1 MRLHLF
7 VAVLISGLGY
17 SQTILNS
24 ESLLNHSADKLTT
37 QLNLSVDWESGNENT
52 FATFNQIL
60 IGKKKGK
67 QLWRLIIGHDYE
79 DDEGEI
85 VANDWSGQL
94 RLNHYVSA
102 KNSIYGFMQSQNIR
116 VLQMNHR
123 YLFGGG
129 YRHSIY
135 ANESQYFDL
144 AAGLFYED
152 EEYPE
157 LQTDKVRFNINGFV
171 RVKIFENLFFNCVS
185 YFKSTLKI
193 QVISVFLLS
202 PKSILSKTS
211 LPCQLLHKIAT
222 IQHPICST
230 KRTIFYPS
238 WYSRS
243 IFLIKANDEQ
253 VDISSHYTLCFGL

>member
-1 MRLHLF
+1 MRHFLSVLVF
-7 VAVLISGLGY
+7 VSNFGY

-60 IGKKKGK
+60 VGTKKGK

-94 RLNHYVSA
+94 RLNHYVND
-102 KNSIYGFMQSQNIR
+102 KNSIYGFIQSQNNL

-123 YLFGGG
+123 HLFGGG
-129 YRHSIY
+129 YRHSLY

-157 LQTDKVRFNINGFV
+157 LQSDKLRFNINGFV
-171 RVKIFENLFFNCVS
+171 RMKIFEKLFFNCVS
-185 YFKSTLKI
+185 YFQI
-193 QVISVFLLS
+193 
-202 PKSILSKTS
+202 
-211 LPCQLLHKIAT
+211 
-222 IQHPICST
+222 ST
-230 KRTIFYPS
+230 KDTSDIRLFVEPKINFELDKFTLSIVGQNRYNSVPYLLNKKNDFLSQLVLTINPF
-238 WYSRS
+238 
-243 IFLIKANDEQ
+243 D
-253 VDISSHYTLCFGL
+253 

>member
-1 MRLHLF
+1 MRSILF
-7 VAVLISGLGY
+7 LALFLSSLGY

-24 ESLLNHSADKLTT
+24 ETLLNHSADKLTT
-37 QLNLSVDWESGNENT
+37 QLNLSIDWESGNENT
-52 FATFNQIL
+52 FATFNQL
-60 IGKKKGK
+60 LVGKKKGK

-102 KNSIYGFMQSQNIR
+102 KNSIYGFVQSQNIR

-157 LQTDKVRFNINGFV
+157 LQTNKLRFNINGYV
-171 RVKIFENLFFNCVS
+171 RVKIFEKLFFNCVTYYQINTKHTS
-185 YFKSTLKI
+185 DIRLFVEPKINFELDKFTLSIVGQNRYNSTPYLVNKKND
-193 QVISVFLLS
+193 FLS
-202 PKSILSKTS
+202 
-211 LPCQLLHKIAT
+211 QLVLT
-222 IQHPICST
+222 INP
-230 KRTIFYPS
+230 F
-238 WYSRS
+238 
-243 IFLIKANDEQ
+243 D
-253 VDISSHYTLCFGL
+253 